1 MGVDVNK
8 PVENPYLKELLAK
21 RKTTPQEDQM
31 KLLNQIAHEM
41 ATNAHFLAVVHIDKS
56 SIDQKD
62 DGTAVFNKG
71 SEISFVL
78 LGMPDGSGPVQ
89 PVFTDW
95 EELRKMDDGKDGN
108 TDGLILDLDDIY
120 SLVSRDKTPIVINPF
135 GDALL
140 FTFDMLDQI
149 KKVKDA
155 NTAGVQHQVVQKDTK
170 VMLGNPKEY
179 PQQMVDSIKRYAEN
193 EIEINA
199 LWLKLM
205 VKDGEQSFLI
215 IVDAIGDPRSC
226 FPDIANSAMPFIP
239 KGMNIDFVPYD
250 SEFGKSAA
258 TGEPFFK
265 R

>member
-1 MGVDVNK
+1 
-8 PVENPYLKELLAK
+8 
-21 RKTTPQEDQM
+21 
-31 KLLNQIAHEM
+31 
-41 ATNAHFLAVVHIDKS
+41 
-56 SIDQKD
+56 
-62 DGTAVFNKG
+62 
-71 SEISFVL
+71 
-78 LGMPDGSGPVQ
+78 
-89 PVFTDW
+89 
-95 EELRKMDDGKDGN
+95 MDDGKDGN
-108 TDGLILDLDDIY
+108 TDGLILDLDDIH

-170 VMLGNPKEY
+170 VKLGEPKEY

-215 IVDAIGDPRSC
+215 VVDAEGDARKY
-226 FPDIANSAMPFIP
+226 FPNIANSAMPYIP
-239 KGMNIDFVPYD
+239 KGMFIDFVPYD

>member
-1 MGVDVNK
+1 
-8 PVENPYLKELLAK
+8 
-21 RKTTPQEDQM
+21 
-31 KLLNQIAHEM
+31 
-41 ATNAHFLAVVHIDKS
+41 
-56 SIDQKD
+56 
-62 DGTAVFNKG
+62 
-71 SEISFVL
+71 
-78 LGMPDGSGPVQ
+78 MPDGSGPVQ

-120 SLVSRDKTPIVINPF
+120 SLVSRDKLPVVINPF

-140 FTFDMLDQI
+140 LTFDMLDQI

-155 NTAGVQHQVVQKDTK
+155 NTAGIQHKVVGEDTR

-193 EIEINA
+193 ETDIKA

-205 VKDGEQSFLI
+205 VKDGEKSFLI
-215 IVDAIGDPRSC
+215 VVDAEGDARKY
-226 FPDIANSAMPFIP
+226 FPNIANSAMPYIP
-239 KGMNIDFVPYD
+239 KGMFIDMVPYGD
-250 SEFGKSAA
+250 EFSKDAA
-258 TGEPFFK
+258 NGEPFFK

>member
-108 TDGLILDLDDIY
+108 TDGLILDLDDIH

-155 NTAGVQHQVVQKDTK
+155 NTAGIQHKVVGEDTR

-179 PQQMVDSIKRYAEN
+179 PQQMVDSIIRYAEN
-193 EIEINA
+193 ETDIKA

-205 VKDGEQSFLI
+205 VKDGEKSFLI
-215 IVDAIGDPRSC
+215 VVDAEGDARRY
-226 FPDIANSAMPFIP
+226 FPNIANSAMPYIP
-239 KGMNIDFVPYD
+239 KGMFIDMIPYGD
-250 SEFGKSAA
+250 EFSKDAA
-258 TGEPFFK
+258 NGEPFFK

>member
-1 MGVDVNK
+1 MGPDVNK
-8 PVENPYLKELLAK
+8 PVENPYLKSLLAK
-21 RKTTPQEDQM
+21 RKTAPEEDQM

-41 ATNAHFLAVVHIDKS
+41 ATNAYFLALVHIDKS
-56 SIDQKD
+56 AVTHND

-71 SEISFVL
+71 SEISFLL
-78 LGMPDGSGPVQ
+78 LGIPDGSGAVQ

-95 EELRKMDDGKDGN
+95 EELRKMDPCKDGDK
-108 TDGLILDLDDIY
+108 DGLILNLDDIH
-120 SLVSRDKTPIVINPF
+120 SLVSRDKLPVVINPF
-135 GDALL
+135 GDALVL
-140 FTFDMLDQI
+140 TFDMLDQI

-155 NTAGVQHQVVQKDTK
+155 NTAGIQHKVVGEDTR

-205 VKDGEQSFLI
+205 VKDGEKSFLI
-215 IVDAIGDPRSC
+215 VVDAEGDARKY
-226 FPDIANSAMPFIP
+226 FPNIANSAMPYIP
-239 KGMNIDFVPYD
+239 KGMFIDMIPYGD
-250 SEFGKSAA
+250 EFSKDAA
-258 TGEPFFK
+258 NGEPFFK